1 MKPESEMDPSNNQ
14 DGQLPTTRS
23 GEWLTDKVSG
33 KDPEALA
40 ESRLTAK
47 LEEAKKSG
55 DLEEIRDAQDR
66 LESFRR
72 SMDNRHS

>member
-1 MKPESEMDPSNNQ
+1 MKPESEMKPSNNQ

-23 GEWLTDKVSG
+23 GEWLTDKVSAN
-33 KDPEALA
+33 DPEALA

-55 DLEEIRDAQDR
+55 DLKEIRDAQDS